1 MEMLMVRKAKSNL
14 PVSIRNTLNDW
25 DSIHQA
31 LLQRQATQAANY
43 NSHAGP
49 KLANLYIGQRGRVQ
63 DHWDGTW
70 TVAKVIKKCDGPRSF
85 VVETPNGSRIRPN
98 RCHMRDIPEP
108 SKLPPQLGP
117 PPVARRVWFDHV
129 PETPEPVPQVPS
141 GPPQAK
147 IQNSSGA
154 QSAQKQD
161 GYSSFGRKIKKT
173 VRMDL

>member
-1 MEMLMVRKAKSNL
+1 MEMLMGRKAKSNL
-14 PVSIRNTLNDW
+14 PVSIRNTLNDR

-31 LLQRQATQAANY
+31 LLQRLATQAANY
-43 NSHAGP
+43 NLHAGP
-49 KLANLYIGQRGRVQ
+49 QLANLYIGQRVRVQ
-63 DHWDGTW
+63 DHRDGTW
-70 TVAKVIKKCDGPRSF
+70 TVAKVIKKCDEPRSF
-85 VVETPNGSRIRPN
+85 VVETPNGSRIRRN
-98 RCHMRDIPEP
+98 RRHIRDIPEP
-108 SKLPPQLGP
+108 SKLPPQPGP
-117 PPVARRVWFDHV
+117 PPVARRVRFDHV

-161 GYSSFGRKIKKT
+161 GYSSFGRNIKKT